1 MISVCNV
8 VFAFFMTHL
17 TNHVCACMMLHDV
30 HASAREIGI
39 ANVKRFVTLH
49 EHPKNGQ
56 QKDWPDY
63 G

>member
-1 MISVCNV
+1 MYD
-8 VFAFFMTHL
+8 A
-17 TNHVCACMMLHDV
+17 ARV
-30 HASAREIGI
+30 HASAREIGL

-56 QKDWPDY
+56 QKDWPDC